1 MTKSVMLGI
10 IWSAVLRAA
19 VVVKL
24 VTLSILPLTSFILAL
39 KVKVV
44 ANLVTLSILS
54 SIYFI
59 LAL

>member
-10 IWSAVLRAA
+10 IWSAVVRAA

-24 VTLSILPLTSFILAL
+24 VILSTLPLTSIILAL

-44 ANLVTLSILS
+44 A
-54 SIYFI
+54 
-59 LAL
+59 